1 MSEQTDR
8 EAILREIRKKRV
20 RYELP
25 GMDRLPV
32 SRDLQYRGT
41 TGRALPMDIYYPRRD
56 DDSRT
61 PVVVAAFGYP
71 DPEGGIRQFGP
82 FTSWAQLIAA
92 SGMAMVLYG
101 SEAPAEDV
109 HAVLGHLRDN
119 APALGIDAA
128 RIALFSSSGNVPVA
142 LSTLMRDRDL
152 RVAAL
157 LMGYTMDADGTTT
170 VSDMSKEYGFVDAF
184 AGKSVDDLPTGVPLL
199 VVRAGRD
206 QAPGLN
212 DALDKVV
219 TRAIARNLPLTLVN
233 HAEGAHG
240 FDCDEDSPIARE
252 VVRQVLAFLAFH
264 LNA

>member
-1 MSEQTDR
+1 MTEQTDR

-25 GMDRLPV
+25 GMDAVPV
-32 SRDLQYRGT
+32 RGDLRYLAT
-41 TGRALPMDIYYPRRD
+41 SGRSLPMAIYYP
-56 DDSRT
+56 SSSNPHP
-61 PVVVAAFGYP
+61 PVVVVAFGYP
-71 DPEGGIRQFGP
+71 DPEGGLRQFGP
-82 FTSWAQLIAA
+82 FTSWAQLVAA

-109 HAVLGHLRDN
+109 HAVLGHLRDK
-119 APALGIDAA
+119 ASALGIDAA
-128 RIALFSSSGNVPVA
+128 RIGLFSTSGNVPVA

-157 LMGYTMDADGTTT
+157 LMGYTMDADGTTA
-170 VSDMSKEYGFVDAF
+170 VADMSKEYGFVDAC
-184 AGKSVDDLPTGVPLL
+184 AGKSADDLPTDVPLL

-240 FDCDEDSPIARE
+240 FDVDEDSPIARE

>member
-8 EAILREIRKKRV
+8 EAILREIAKKKV
-20 RYELP
+20 RYQLP
-25 GMDRLPV
+25 GMDTLPV
-32 SRDLQYRGT
+32 RRDLRYRAAS
-41 TGRALPMDIYYPRRD
+41 GRSLPMDIYYPS
-56 DDSRT
+56 DSSPQP
-61 PVVVAAFGYP
+61 PVVVVAFGYP

-82 FTSWAQLIAA
+82 FTSWAQLVAA

-101 SEAPAEDV
+101 SEAPAEDIYE
-109 HAVLGHLRDN
+109 VLRHLRCD
-119 APALGIDAA
+119 ADTLRVDAA
-128 RIALFSSSGNVPVA
+128 RIGLFSASGNVPVA
-142 LSTLMRDRDL
+142 LSTLMGDPDVRS
-152 RVAAL
+152 AAL
-157 LMGYTMDADGTTT
+157 LCGYTMDADGATA
-170 VSDMSKEYGFVDAF
+170 VADASREYGFVDAC

-219 TRAIARNLPLTLVN
+219 TRAITRNLPLTFIN

-240 FDCDEDSPIARE
+240 FDCDEDSSIARE

>member
-1 MSEQTDR
+1 
-8 EAILREIRKKRV
+8 
-20 RYELP
+20 
-25 GMDRLPV
+25 
-32 SRDLQYRGT
+32 
-41 TGRALPMDIYYPRRD
+41 MDIYYPRRD
-56 DDSRT
+56 ADPRT

-71 DPEGGIRQFGP
+71 DPDGEIRQFGP

-101 SEAPAEDV
+101 SEAPADDI
-109 HAVLGHLRDN
+109 HAVLRHLREHANVLD
-119 APALGIDAA
+119 LDIA
-128 RIALFSSSGNVPVA
+128 RIGLFSSSGNVPVA

-152 RVAAL
+152 RSAAL
-157 LMGYTMDADGTTT
+157 LCGYTMDADDATA
-170 VSDMSKEYGFVDAF
+170 VADMSKQYGFVDAC

-233 HAEGAHG
+233 HANGAHS

>member
-8 EAILREIRKKRV
+8 EAILREIAKKRV
-20 RYELP
+20 RYVIP
-25 GMDRLPV
+25 GMDELPV
-32 SRDLQYRGT
+32 RQHVMYRATSGHS
-41 TGRALPMDIYYPRRD
+41 LPMDIYYPRDAR
-56 DDSRT
+56 RHI
-61 PVVVAAFGYP
+61 PVVVNAFGYP
-71 DPEGGIRQFGP
+71 DPDGGVRQFGP

-109 HAVLGHLRDN
+109 HAVLRHLRED
-119 APALGIDAA
+119 APALGIDAG
-128 RIALFSSSGNVPVA
+128 RIGLFSTSGNVPVA

-152 RVAAL
+152 RAAAL
-157 LMGYTMDADGTTT
+157 LMGYTMDADGTTA
-170 VSDMSKEYGFVDAF
+170 VADMSKEYGFVDAC
-184 AGKSVDDLPTGVPLL
+184 AGKSADDLPTSVPLL

-206 QAPGLN
+206 QAHGLN

-219 TRAIARNLPLTLVN
+219 ARAIARNLPLTLMN

-240 FDCDEDSPIARE
+240 FDCDEDSPITRE

-264 LNA
+264 LNP

>member
-1 MSEQTDR
+1 MSDQTDR
-8 EAILREIRKKRV
+8 EAILREIAKKRV

-25 GMDRLPV
+25 GMDALPV
-32 SRDLQYRGT
+32 RRDLRYQAT
-41 TGRALPMDIYYPRRD
+41 SGRMLPLDIYYPR
-56 DDSRT
+56 DSNPHP
-61 PVVVAAFGYP
+61 PVVVVAFGYP

-109 HAVLGHLRDN
+109 HAVLRHVRN
-119 APALGIDAA
+119 EAEALDVDAT
-128 RIALFSSSGNVPVA
+128 RIGLFSSSGSVPVA

-152 RVAAL
+152 RGAAL
-157 LMGYTMDADGTTT
+157 LCGYTMDADGATA
-170 VSDMSKEYGFVDAF
+170 VADASREYGFVDAC
-184 AGKSVDDLPTGVPLL
+184 AGKSVDDLRTGVPLL

-219 TRAIARNLPLTLVN
+219 TRAITRNLPLTFIN

-240 FDCDEDSPIARE
+240 FDCDEDSSITRE